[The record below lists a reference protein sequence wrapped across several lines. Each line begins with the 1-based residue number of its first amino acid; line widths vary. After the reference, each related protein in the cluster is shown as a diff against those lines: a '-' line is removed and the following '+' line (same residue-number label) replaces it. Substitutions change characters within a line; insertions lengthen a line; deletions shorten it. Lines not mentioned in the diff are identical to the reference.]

1 MLKNHAEIAIL
12 SWFKFRGRTIYR

>member
-12 SWFKFRGRTIYR
+12 SWFKFRGRTIYC